1 MCYPQVDQILSV
13 LVKRLKLVC
22 TRKETA
28 TTYESVISILVLNS
42 IPKGLIPDFLVK
54 LEEVKRRSEKLSLK
68 ERYKKILEKLKRL
81 PIEYSDDF
89 DPDQDFDTRVK
100 LPAWQT
106 ERLRKRA
113 AGKDWRK

>member
-1 MCYPQVDQILSV
+1 MA
-13 LVKRLKLVC
+13 LKWI
-22 TRKETA
+22 R
-28 TTYESVISILVLNS
+28 
-42 IPKGLIPDFLVK
+42 KGLICGFLVK
-54 LEEVKRRSEKLSLK
+54 FEEVKRRSEKLSLK

-100 LPAWQT
+100 LPGWQT

-113 AGKDWRK
+113 AGKDWRN

>member
-1 MCYPQVDQILSV
+1 M
-13 LVKRLKLVC
+13 VC
-22 TRKETA
+22 
-28 TTYESVISILVLNS
+28 
-42 IPKGLIPDFLVK
+42 GFLVEFEK
-54 LEEVKRRSEKLSLK
+54 VKRRGEKLSLK

-106 ERLRKRA
+106 ERLTKRA
-113 AGKDWRK
+113 AGKDWRN

>member
-1 MCYPQVDQILSV
+1 
-13 LVKRLKLVC
+13 
-22 TRKETA
+22 
-28 TTYESVISILVLNS
+28 
-42 IPKGLIPDFLVK
+42 
-54 LEEVKRRSEKLSLK
+54 LSLK

-100 LPAWQT
+100 LPGWQT

-113 AGKDWRK
+113 AGKDWRN

>member
-1 MCYPQVDQILSV
+1 MKKLSV
-13 LVKRLKLVC
+13 
-22 TRKETA
+22 
-28 TTYESVISILVLNS
+28 
-42 IPKGLIPDFLVK
+42 
-54 LEEVKRRSEKLSLK
+54 K

-113 AGKDWRK
+113 AGKDWRN

>member
-1 MCYPQVDQILSV
+1 MALKWIL
-13 LVKRLKLVC
+13 
-22 TRKETA
+22 
-28 TTYESVISILVLNS
+28 
-42 IPKGLIPDFLVK
+42 KGLICGFLVK
-54 LEEVKRRSEKLSLK
+54 FEEVKRRSEKLSLK

-113 AGKDWRK
+113 AGKDWRN